1 MTRACGDG
9 ESVQPRRE
17 SAVTRHITEM
27 SLPGSSHVFTAPVK
41 KLMRFLR
48 IVLVRY
54 GRTFC
59 GLSHRHCLHWKRRTA
74 APGEIGRASCRE
86 RVEAAVGDGA
96 GPVSSFGR

>member
-27 SLPGSSHVFTAPVK
+27 SLPGASHVFTAPVK
-41 KLMRFLR
+41 KRMRSLR
-48 IVLVRY
+48 IVLVRD

-74 APGEIGRASCRE
+74 APGVQCPGGQGKLNARRSRTDVHMFVQTTA
-86 RVEAAVGDGA
+86 
-96 GPVSSFGR
+96 

>member
-27 SLPGSSHVFTAPVK
+27 SLPGSSHVFTALVK

-59 GLSHRHCLHWKRRTA
+59 GVIHMHCVYWKRSTA
-74 APGEIGRASCRE
+74 ALGVQCP
-86 RVEAAVGDGA
+86 VGMGTLDDRIINT
-96 GPVSSFGR
+96 VFMIFGQIVT